1 MKWGCV
7 ETRKIQSE
15 ELWVS
20 DQWWMSGVGKAGDDL
35 PNVIRTPPALQTFPT
50 GGERRRGIGRPAT
63 HARFQCWAKRKSGN
77 INWCSAQPVIAVEWR
92 RRMDLFSRGEILDS
106 PGGQSSIPFPDSAL
120 LATPHHCTALTC
132 STYLL
137 DQGPK
142 YANLTSFLKW
152 ERRISLWPQ
161 REKTGLVLA
170 LQNWSEAAQ
179 PGTSSFWIVQLHSY
193 QDNNNNCNNNNNNNN
208 NNCTVT
214 LISRQRRVGKYFA
227 S

>member
-161 REKTGLVLA
+161 REKTGLILIPDICHFFYTHA
-170 LQNWSEAAQ
+170 
-179 PGTSSFWIVQLHSY
+179 FWDLNILHSKVRKFATK
-193 QDNNNNCNNNNNNNN
+193 NP
-208 NNCTVT
+208 
-214 LISRQRRVGKYFA
+214 SRQNSVNLRRKLHHDKTA
-227 S
+227 